1 MTTPDDLIDEEMTEE
16 DMAWW
21 NSLPDDG
28 EEANGEL
35 GVTTV
40 IFFPNHPVTPAQ
52 HAGTEPMQPQTPPAA

>member
-40 IFFPNHPVTPAQ
+40 IFFSNHPVTPTQ
-52 HAGTEPMQPQTPPAA
+52 HGGTEPIQPQTPPAA